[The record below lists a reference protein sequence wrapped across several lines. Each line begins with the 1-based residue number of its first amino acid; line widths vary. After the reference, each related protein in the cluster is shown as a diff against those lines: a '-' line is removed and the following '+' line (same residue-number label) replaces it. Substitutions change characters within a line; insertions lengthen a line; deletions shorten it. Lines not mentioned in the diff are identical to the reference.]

1 MSATHALG
9 PGEALP
15 AGVGRGRASHG
26 DVWHVYRAERRKLS
40 SQLATRLLALI
51 CVLGPFAFAGV
62 LKIQTGSPADTLFGV
77 WVHQSGFALSLVVLS
92 FCGSWG
98 FPVLAG
104 VLAGDIFASED
115 RYGTWKMVLTRSST
129 RRALFAGKLLAATTF
144 SIGLLL
150 LLAVSSL
157 AAGLLLIGDG
167 SLVDLGG
174 RTLSTGH
181 SLELVLASWLLN
193 ILPMLAFTS
202 IAVLLSVATRNGIMG
217 VIGPALVDLVM
228 QLLLLVGS
236 GVWLHMLLASSA
248 FDGWYTLFVTHH
260 YYGPLAIACI
270 VSVIW
275 IVACL
280 AASWLILRRRD
291 FAGTPVSRRPGWVV
305 PVRVAVG
312 SAVLVAFLAI
322 AANWGPA
329 GDTPAR
335 LKASIMPAFDNLTL
349 LQQRELGR
357 YVPRGAKLNVLTSCS
372 RRASTPS
379 GPGDWICTL
388 DVFIPQPGAEP
399 FQETPV
405 SYDVSLQWDGCYKA
419 ESPPTFVGQQTMK
432 AAGGHQV
439 VNPLFV
445 IYGCFNP
452 L

>member
-1 MSATHALG
+1 MSATHALR
-9 PGEALP
+9 PGEAVP
-15 AGVGRGRASHG
+15 GASPRRHAGVWS
-26 DVWHVYRAERRKLS
+26 VYRAERRKLGT
-40 SQLATRLLALI
+40 QLATRLLALI

-77 WVHQSGFALSLVVLS
+77 WVHQSGLALSLVVLS
-92 FCGSWG
+92 FCGAWG

-129 RRALFAGKLLAATTF
+129 RRELFAGKVLAAMTF
-144 SIGLLL
+144 SVGLLV

-167 SLVDLGG
+167 ALVDLGG
-174 RTLSTGH
+174 RTVSTGH
-181 SLELVLASWLLN
+181 GLVLVIAAWLLN
-193 ILPMLAFTS
+193 VLPMLAFTS
-202 IAVLLSVATRNGIMG
+202 LAVLFSVATRNGIVG
-217 VIGPALVDLVM
+217 VVGPALVDLVM
-228 QLLLLVGS
+228 QLLLLVGT
-236 GVWLHMLLASSA
+236 GVWLHLLLAAST
-248 FDGWYTLFVTHH
+248 FQGWYTLFTVHH
-260 YYGPLAIACI
+260 YYGPLVIACV
-270 VSVIW
+270 VSLIW

-280 AASWLILRRRD
+280 TGSWLIIRRRD
-291 FAGTPVSRRPGWVV
+291 FAGAPVSRRPGWVV
-305 PVRVAVG
+305 PVRVAVS

-322 AANWGPA
+322 ASNWGPA
-329 GDTPAR
+329 GDTAAK
-335 LKASIMPAFDNLTL
+335 LKASIQPAFNNLTL

-357 YVPRGAKLNVLTSCS
+357 TVAPGAKLNVLSSCS

-399 FQETPV
+399 FNQTPV
-405 SYDVSLQWDGCYKA
+405 TYDVSLQADGCYKA
-419 ESPPTFVGQQTMK
+419 ESPPSFVGQQTMK
-432 AAGGHQV
+432 DAAGNQV

>member
-1 MSATHALG
+1 MSATHALR

-15 AGVGRGRASHG
+15 VRPAGSGGG
-26 DVWHVYRAERRKLS
+26 VWHVYRAERRKLS
-40 SQLATRLLALI
+40 TQLATRLLALV

-62 LKIQTGSPADTLFGV
+62 LKIQSGSPADALFGV
-77 WVHQSGFALSLVVLS
+77 WVHQSGFALSLVVLG

-98 FPVLAG
+98 FPILAG

-129 RRALFAGKLLAATTF
+129 RRSLFAGKLLAAFTF
-144 SIGLLL
+144 SVGLLL
-150 LLAVSSL
+150 ALTVSSL
-157 AAGLLLIGDG
+157 AAGVLLVGTGKLVSLGGTELSNGHALLL
-167 SLVDLGG
+167 V
-174 RTLSTGH
+174 
-181 SLELVLASWLLN
+181 VASWLLN

-202 IAVLLSVATRNGIMG
+202 IAVLLSVATRNGIVG
-217 VIGPALVDLVM
+217 VIGPALVALVM
-228 QLLLLVGS
+228 QLLLLVGT
-236 GVWLHMLLASSA
+236 GVWVHALLAASA

-260 YYGPLAIACI
+260 YYGPLVVACI

-280 AASWLILRRRD
+280 GGAWLILRRRD

-305 PVRVAVG
+305 PTRVAFG
-312 SAVLVAFLAI
+312 SAIVVAFLAV
-322 AANWGPA
+322 ASNWGPA
-329 GDTPAR
+329 GDTAAR
-335 LKASIMPAFDNLTL
+335 LKASIMPAFENLTL

-357 YVPRGAKLNVLTSCS
+357 YVPRGAKLNVITSCS

-388 DVFIPQPGAEP
+388 DVFIPQLGAEP
-399 FQETPV
+399 FQQTPV
-405 SYDVSLQWDGCYKA
+405 NYDVSLQWNGCYKA
-419 ESPPTFVGQQTMK
+419 ESPPSFVGQQTMQ

>member
-1 MSATHALG
+1 MSATHALR

-15 AGVGRGRASHG
+15 VPPAGSGGG
-26 DVWHVYRAERRKLS
+26 VWHVYRAERRKLS
-40 SQLATRLLALI
+40 TQLATRLLALV

-62 LKIQTGSPADTLFGV
+62 LKIQSGSPADALFGV
-77 WVHQSGFALSLVVLS
+77 WVHQSGFALSLVVLG

-129 RRALFAGKLLAATTF
+129 RRSLFAGKVLAAFTF
-144 SIGLLL
+144 SVGLLL
-150 LLAVSSL
+150 LLMVSSL
-157 AAGLLLIGDG
+157 AAGLLLVGTG
-167 SLVDLGG
+167 KLVSLGG
-174 RTLSTGH
+174 TELSNGH
-181 SLELVLASWLLN
+181 ALVLVVISWLLN

-202 IAVLLSVATRNGIMG
+202 IAVLLSVASRNGIMG
-217 VIGPALVDLVM
+217 VIGPALVALMM
-228 QLLLLVGS
+228 QLLLLVGT
-236 GVWLHMLLASSA
+236 GVWVHSLLAASA

-260 YYGPLAIACI
+260 YYGPLAVACIISLIWIIAC
-270 VSVIW
+270 VGG
-275 IVACL
+275 A
-280 AASWLILRRRD
+280 WLILRRRD

-305 PVRVAVG
+305 PTRVAFG
-312 SAVLVAFLAI
+312 SAIVIAFLAI
-322 AANWGPA
+322 ASNWGPA
-329 GDTPAR
+329 GDTATR
-335 LKASIMPAFDNLTL
+335 LKASIMPTFENLTL

-357 YVPRGAKLNVLTSCS
+357 YVPRGAKLNVITSCS
-372 RRASTPS
+372 RRAATPS

-388 DVFIPQPGAEP
+388 DVFIPQLGAEP
-399 FQETPV
+399 FQQTPV
-405 SYDVSLQWDGCYKA
+405 NYDVSLEWNGCYKA
-419 ESPPTFVGQQTMK
+419 ESPPSFVGQQTMR

>member
-1 MSATHALG
+1 VSATHAVR
-9 PGEALP
+9 PGEAVP
-15 AGVGRGRASHG
+15 GPRARSHG

-40 SQLATRLLALI
+40 TQLATRLLALF

-62 LKIQTGSPADTLFGV
+62 LKIQSGSPADTLFGV

-92 FCGSWG
+92 FCGAWG

-104 VLAGDIFASED
+104 VLCGDIFASED

-129 RRALFAGKLLAATTF
+129 RRDVFAGKLLAAVTF
-144 SIGLLL
+144 SVGLLV

-157 AAGLLLIGDG
+157 VAGLLLVGDG
-167 SLVDLGG
+167 ALVDLGG

-181 SLELVLASWLLN
+181 SLLLVLAAWLLN
-193 ILPMLAFTS
+193 LLPMLAFTS
-202 IAVLLSVATRNGIMG
+202 LAVLLSIATRNGIVG
-217 VIGPALVDLVM
+217 VVGPALIALVM

-236 GVWLHMLLASSA
+236 GVWLHLLLASSA
-248 FDGWYTLFVTHH
+248 FQDWYALFTTHPFF
-260 YYGPLAIACI
+260 GPLIVACI
-270 VSVIW
+270 VSLIW
-275 IVACL
+275 IVVSLGGA
-280 AASWLILRRRD
+280 WLLIRRRD
-291 FAGTPVSRRPGWVV
+291 YAGTTVSRRPGWVV

-312 SAVLVAFLAI
+312 SAALVAFLAI
-322 AANWGPA
+322 ASNWGPA
-329 GDTPAR
+329 GDTAAK
-335 LKASIMPAFDNLTL
+335 LKASIDPSFNNLTI

-357 YVPRGAKLNVLTSCS
+357 TVARGAKLTVLPSCS
-372 RRASTPS
+372 RRAATPT

-399 FQETPV
+399 FQQTPV
-405 SYDVSLQWDGCYKA
+405 TYDVSVQSNGCYKA
-419 ESPPTFVGQQTMK
+419 ESPPSFVGQQTMK
-432 AAGGHQV
+432 DASGNSV